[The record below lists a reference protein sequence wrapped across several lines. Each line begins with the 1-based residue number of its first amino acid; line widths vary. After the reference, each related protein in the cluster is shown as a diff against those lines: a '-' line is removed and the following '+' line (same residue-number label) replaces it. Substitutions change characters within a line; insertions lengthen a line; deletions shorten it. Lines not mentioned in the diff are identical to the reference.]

1 MPSAQ
6 EPEYFGVTRVVG
18 PLGGPVPVVLSE
30 GGESLPGGPSSSE
43 QLLAAVDE
51 LRIAVSSLT
60 RAVGFSLPG
69 VSGWPVIE
77 PRQTNPALLVA
88 EVRQATAANLIAEV
102 RQPTAANLNVS
113 LAANTNLAT
122 LASLTNQV
130 QIGGI
135 PANDYMPALMR
146 MQTAA
151 LRNNV
156 IVT

>member
-6 EPEYFGVTRVVG
+6 EPEYFGVTRVCG
-18 PLGGPVPVVLSE
+18 PLGGAVPVTFEE
-30 GGESLPGGPSSSE
+30 GGALPGGSSSSE
-43 QLLAAVDE
+43 LLLAAVDE

-88 EVRQATAANLIAEV
+88 EVRQATAANL
-102 RQPTAANLNVS
+102 NVS

-135 PANDYMPALMR
+135 SANDYMPALMR

>member
-6 EPEYFGVTRVVG
+6 EPDYFGVTRVVG

-43 QLLAAVDE
+43 LLLAAVED
-51 LRIAVSSLT
+51 LRIAVASLT

-69 VSGWPVIE
+69 ASGWPIIE
-77 PRQTNPALLVA
+77 PRQTNPALLIA
-88 EVRQATAANLIAEV
+88 EVRQA
-102 RQPTAANLNVS
+102 TAANLNVS

-146 MQTAA
+146 MQTAS
-151 LRNNV
+151 LRSNLT
-156 IVT
+156 VT

>member
-43 QLLAAVDE
+43 LLLAAVDE

-88 EVRQATAANLIAEV
+88 EVRQATAANL
-102 RQPTAANLNVS
+102 NVS